1 MEKLVWNV
9 YIENINKGQIE
20 VYNIFDHR
28 GFNEDLLKIY
38 NESKDNKDEF
48 LIKLQRSLQYYF
60 WSKCE
65 WEIILSDWPPS
76 RKFNDKKVSVYDQ
89 LVLNWN
95 IFTEYVWNNRE
106 LIRG

>member
-9 YIENINKGQIE
+9 YIENINKSQIE
-20 VYNIFDHR
+20 VYNIFDHS
-28 GFNEDLLKIY
+28 GFNKDLLKIY
-38 NESKDNKDEF
+38 DEYKDNKDEF